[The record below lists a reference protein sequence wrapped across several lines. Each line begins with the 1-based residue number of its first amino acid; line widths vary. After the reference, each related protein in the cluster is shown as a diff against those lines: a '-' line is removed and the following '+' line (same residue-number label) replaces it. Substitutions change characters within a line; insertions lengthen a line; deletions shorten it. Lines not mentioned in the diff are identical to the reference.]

1 MGCPTYLS
9 SWCTCRTRPES
20 SRTERAREENV
31 TETHDTRLREAAWSR
46 VLVVLILA
54 TVVVMARVDAA
65 GSSRGA
71 KEAQAEIQ
79 IGLCSTPEQI
89 LQRLDLRPRGAP
101 ITVWQFDDSL
111 LTLFE
116 SGVRLRLRV
125 AAEGGSELTLKVANQ
140 DCARLE
146 RGVVPSGEGKCEY
159 DVYGESMSGT
169 VSITRH
175 LDVETTRELVAGRA
189 APEQVLSQ
197 SQVRYLREVA
207 RIWPL
212 PTEIRSLGPM
222 RVQTYR
228 TPDKLYDI
236 DVSELPG
243 GTQYAEISRKVPVAD
258 ALRLKGVMEA
268 DLSRAGVET
277 CADQSSQAGNKLRS
291 LLR

>member
-1 MGCPTYLS
+1 M
-9 SWCTCRTRPES
+9 
-20 SRTERAREENV
+20 
-31 TETHDTRLREAAWSR
+31 TETHDIRLREAAWGR
-46 VLVVLILA
+46 LLVVLILA
-54 TVVVMARVDAA
+54 TAAIPTRADAA

-79 IGLCSTPEQI
+79 IGLCSKTEQI

-140 DCARLE
+140 DCAGLA

-159 DVYGESMSGT
+159 DVYATSTAGT
-169 VSITRH
+169 VSITRR
-175 LDVETTRELVAGRA
+175 LEAERTSELVAGRV
-189 APEQVLSQ
+189 APEQVLSG
-197 SQVRYLREVA
+197 SQARYLREVA

-212 PTEIRSLGPM
+212 PPEIRALGPM
-222 RVQTYR
+222 RVLTYR

-243 GTQYAEISRKVPVAD
+243 GTRYAEISRKVPVAD